1 MRTLWADGTRV
12 LYLQPATL
20 DRPGLQLARW
30 GTEVPVVWNFGR
42 ARGWASCWLPL
53 TAFHANHHAK
63 RALLRFPSRPWG
75 CPAWLARRHRSDESI
90 EQVHR
95 ELGDIE
101 IGRLAKLDHGRPT
114 KYERGSETARS
125 RTAASHLLCK
135 GTRDGPRTNLKNF
148 RVMQDRGPLQV

>member
-1 MRTLWADGTRV
+1 MGHGSSCCLEFWACEGVGQLLVAANR
-12 LYLQPATL
+12 LPCEPPCKKGPA
-20 DRPGLQLARW
+20 
-30 GTEVPVVWNFGR
+30 
-42 ARGWASCWLPL
+42 
-53 TAFHANHHAK
+53 
-63 RALLRFPSRPWG
+63 RFPSRPWG

-148 RVMQDRGPLQV
+148 RVMQDRGPLQA